1 MTKKQFMQGYLEA
14 SARIRLKEQQSEGKY
29 IPEMLAAEIA
39 ELEAKRRV
47 VLAAIETAPE
57 ANMRTILESLYISGM
72 NIEQTTYVVGY
83 STRNII
89 RLRDKA
95 LAAMKFPAGVE

>member
-14 SARIRLKEQQSEGKY
+14 SARIRLKEQQAEGKY

-39 ELEAKRRV
+39 ELKTKRRE
-47 VLAAIETAPE
+47 VLAAIESAPE
-57 ANMRTILESLYISGM
+57 ASMRVILEAIYINGM
-72 NIEQTTYVVGY
+72 TLDQAAYAIGY
-83 STRNII
+83 SMRNVQ

-95 LAAMKFPAGVE
+95 LDAMKFPAGVE

>member
-14 SARIRLKEQQSEGKY
+14 SARIRLKEQQAEGKY

-39 ELEAKRRV
+39 ELEAKRRA

-57 ANMRTILESLYISGM
+57 ANMRIILESLYVNG
-72 NIEQTTYVVGY
+72 TTIDQAAYVVGY
-83 STRNII
+83 STRNIML
-89 RLRDKA
+89 LRDKA